1 MLFALLSTVL
11 ALCAR
16 AHALHFIFH
25 ENSEPECFLFDLGKD
40 SLLSEKHSA
49 WEYEAATGKWVR
61 DDTLMIEVTIDELFD
76 NNHRVYH
83 HKTKPFAEF
92 QFIAQDGGEHRIC
105 YRALSDGWWAK
116 SAIKLEVDHVL
127 SVGEAAVDV
136 VGTRKL
142 GYMADRISELARKFV
157 HIKQEVRLFRDR
169 EMAFRDM
176 SEKANSRV
184 AWATVMQLLVL
195 ASTCAWQ
202 LWSLKTFFVKQ
213 KLV

>member
-1 MLFALLSTVL
+1 MFGILSLLL
-11 ALCAR
+11 ALCAQVQ
-16 AHALHFIFH
+16 ALHFIFR

-49 WEYEAATGKWVR
+49 WEYESNTGKWVR
-61 DDTLMIEVTIDELFD
+61 DDSLMIEVTIDELFD
-76 NNHRVYH
+76 NQHRVYH

-105 YRALSDGWWAK
+105 YRALSDGWWSK
-116 SAIKLEVDHVL
+116 NPIKLEIDHVL

-142 GYMADRISELARKFV
+142 GYMADRVSDLARKFA
-157 HIKQEVRLFRDR
+157 HIYREVRLFRER
-169 EMAFRDM
+169 EMAFRDI

-184 AWATVMQLLVL
+184 ATATLLQITVL
-195 ASTCAWQ
+195 GLTCAWQ
-202 LWSLKTFFVKQ
+202 IWHLKSFFVKQ